1 MSQIK
6 KLTSEQIARF
16 GEFRS
21 KWLTYGL
28 STDPADR
35 LSAEHG
41 VRELYRRA
49 GLKEPSV
56 FVWLRSP
63 FEGTIGAVFLAGI
76 PQVWAQVWDLVGDQV
91 WTQVRA
97 QVRDLVG
104 AQVRDQVR
112 AQVGDQVRA
121 QVRDQVGAQKICFGQ
136 HDAEWLSFYDYF
148 RIVCGIA
155 VIDNLS
161 GHFNIAQCCG
171 WWWPYQGVVLL
182 TERPIA
188 LHRDRMG
195 RLHNANSL
203 AIEYGDGWGVYA
215 IHGVRV
221 PGKYIETHS
230 SKIDPAEVLK
240 ESNAQIRMAVI
251 SKIGFAQM
259 LGKLP
264 HKIIS
269 RAVNPRLRERNNE
282 LIEFALGNGMQVRGL
297 HLFWKENSGEEKET
311 VIPVWRTKEQFGED
325 TPDDIND
332 CEAVRRWV
340 MGLPKEAVI
349 VEEI

>member
-1 MSQIK
+1 MATRLRIAKLSQ
-6 KLTSEQIARF
+6 EQVAMLPAQRD
-16 GEFRS
+16 
-21 KWLTYGL
+21 KWLAVGL
-28 STDPADR
+28 TTAPADR
-35 LSAEHG
+35 VAAVAGANRAYAAAGFAEPAI
-41 VRELYRRA
+41 V
-49 GLKEPSV
+49 
-56 FVWLRSP
+56 VWLGSP
-63 FEGTIGAVFLAGI
+63 MAGVIGASMLCALRSSA
-76 PQVWAQVWDLVGDQV
+76 P
-91 WTQVRA
+91 
-97 QVRDLVG
+97 
-104 AQVRDQVR
+104 
-112 AQVGDQVRA
+112 A